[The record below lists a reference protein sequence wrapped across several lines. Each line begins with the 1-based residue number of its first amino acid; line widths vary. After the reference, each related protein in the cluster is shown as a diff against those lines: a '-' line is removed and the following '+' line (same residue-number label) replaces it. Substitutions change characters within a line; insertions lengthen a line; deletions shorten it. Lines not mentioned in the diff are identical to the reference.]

1 MKHTTVIM
9 VLFLAGLFFGH
20 QQVASGDKPGEKPM
34 DKMSQPTSTAVFAG
48 GCFWCTESDFEK
60 VDGVIDA
67 VSGFTGGEV
76 ENPTYSQVTAGG
88 TGHVE
93 AIKVIYDP
101 TRVSYSQLLEVFW
114 RTIDPTDAGGQ
125 FVDRG
130 DHYRSAIFYAT
141 DEERSMAEASKQALA
156 ASGRF
161 DRPIVTEI
169 LPLGSFF
176 EAEAYHQNFYKNN
189 PLRYSWYRSGSG
201 RDRFLEAKW
210 NDAAAAPASKTPA
223 GVADG
228 QTTVSPYPIASD
240 EELKKTLTPL
250 QYQVVRR
257 DGTEPA
263 FNNAYWDHHEPGIY
277 VDVVSGEPLFSS
289 TDKFDSG
296 TGWPS
301 FTRPLQ
307 SENVVEKKDTS
318 FFMVRIEVRSKHADS
333 HLGHVFNDGPQ
344 PTGLRYCINS
354 ASLKFIPADALEEA
368 GYGRYRSLF
377 EQSAD

>member
-1 MKHTTVIM
+1 
-9 VLFLAGLFFGH
+9 
-20 QQVASGDKPGEKPM
+20 
-34 DKMSQPTSTAVFAG
+34 
-48 GCFWCTESDFEK
+48 
-60 VDGVIDA
+60 
-67 VSGFTGGEV
+67 
-76 ENPTYSQVTAGG
+76 
-88 TGHVE
+88 
-93 AIKVIYDP
+93 
-101 TRVSYSQLLEVFW
+101 
-114 RTIDPTDAGGQ
+114 
-125 FVDRG
+125 
-130 DHYRSAIFYAT
+130 
-141 DEERSMAEASKQALA
+141 MAEASKQALA